1 MDVWTLLLFYSIL
14 FFHPPHLLLLFQKCW
29 EQSGN
34 KEMRFDLEK
43 WEDSSLVKEMWT
55 FCVKMILESLHI
67 FFLFISL
74 YIYILFCHSLIYLIN
89 FFFFL
94 LHYNLNVLSLPFQLH
109 VPHFSTIEGRE
120 LKSRLGSSARFVKA
134 TVWNRIVGQRYA
146 AYFLLT
152 CGSICFAEK
161 KKGFSSNHSFKLG

>member
-1 MDVWTLLLFYSIL
+1 M
-14 FFHPPHLLLLFQKCW
+14 
-29 EQSGN
+29 
-34 KEMRFDLEK
+34 
-43 WEDSSLVKEMWT
+43 
-55 FCVKMILESLHI
+55 
-67 FFLFISL
+67 
-74 YIYILFCHSLIYLIN
+74 
-89 FFFFL
+89 

-152 CGSICFAEK
+152 CDSICFAEK
-161 KKGFSSNHSFKLG
+161 KKGFLPITVLNSASLRGLNNRNHRGASHDGGGVEVLFRSSTQKKNPLKH